1 VLVDVR
7 QDQTWNKLFV
17 EGAKQVSVAIKNITV
32 ADASVSSIGV
42 IVSGLRRYMVL
53 KNEDLQLHGTAV
65 LYAMSLD
72 LARMTAAKISKA
84 GGVEVAIAA
93 MVMHPSCLPL
103 NQQCCNLLHHMLC
116 YRKYGWGRLSERQSN
131 TAVRVVLDAIT
142 RFSQD
147 FGMQKDGITCLT
159 ALSSFPV
166 SGQQYNFMDYEQ
178 QIAICRQQTI
188 RMRCL
193 EVAMAA
199 MQTPN
204 HTNNNDNE
212 VLDSCVCKLLLRF
225 VKGERAHWQQ
235 SAGQDCI
242 KHVVTAI
249 VRSLNLKNES
259 ALLSCV
265 ELIDAI
271 SECPECVQTIVLVDG
286 IQVLLRVLSSL
297 EPEDAND
304 LENTMALPAFQTKTH
319 MQISVCGALSRI
331 ASAEGCVDAV
341 VQAGGVVALFNTVRH
356 TQHHTVRM
364 TACEALCN
372 VAGVDGEQ
380 RMFMCTPEGLQL
392 LTELF

>member
-1 VLVDVR
+1 
-7 QDQTWNKLFV
+7 
-17 EGAKQVSVAIKNITV
+17 
-32 ADASVSSIGV
+32 
-42 IVSGLRRYMVL
+42 
-53 KNEDLQLHGTAV
+53 
-65 LYAMSLD
+65 
-72 LARMTAAKISKA
+72 
-84 GGVEVAIAA
+84 
-93 MVMHPSCLPL
+93 
-103 NQQCCNLLHHMLC
+103 
-116 YRKYGWGRLSERQSN
+116 
-131 TAVRVVLDAIT
+131 VLDAIT

-178 QIAICRQQTI
+178 QIATCRQQTI
-188 RMRCL
+188 RMKRL

-199 MQTPN
+199 MHTPKHINN
-204 HTNNNDNE
+204 HDTE
-212 VLDSCVCKLLLRF
+212 LLDSCVCKLLLIF
-225 VKGERAHWQQ
+225 VRGERAHWQQ

-242 KHVVTAI
+242 KHVMAAT

-259 ALLSCV
+259 ALWSCV

-286 IQVLLRVLSSL
+286 IQVLLRVLESL
-297 EPEDAND
+297 KPRDAID
-304 LENTMALPAFQTKTH
+304 LENNTMALPASQIKTD

-331 ASAEGCVDAV
+331 AAAEGCVDAV

-372 VAGVDGEQ
+372 VAGVDGEE
-380 RMFMCTPEGLQL
+380 RMFVCTPEGLQL

>member
-1 VLVDVR
+1 
-7 QDQTWNKLFV
+7 
-17 EGAKQVSVAIKNITV
+17 
-32 ADASVSSIGV
+32 
-42 IVSGLRRYMVL
+42 
-53 KNEDLQLHGTAV
+53 
-65 LYAMSLD
+65 
-72 LARMTAAKISKA
+72 
-84 GGVEVAIAA
+84 

-103 NQQCCNLLHHMLC
+103 NRQCCNLLHHMLC

-147 FGMQKDGITCLT
+147 FGVQKDGIVCLT

-178 QIAICRQQTI
+178 QIATCRQQTI
-188 RMRCL
+188 RMKCL

-199 MQTPN
+199 MHTPKHINN
-204 HTNNNDNE
+204 HDNE
-212 VLDSCVCKLLLRF
+212 LLDSCVCKLLLIF
-225 VKGERAHWQQ
+225 VRGERAHWQQ

-242 KHVVTAI
+242 KHVMAAT

-259 ALLSCV
+259 ALWSCV
-265 ELIDAI
+265 ELIAAI

-286 IQVLLRVLSSL
+286 IQVLLRVL
-297 EPEDAND
+297 D
-304 LENTMALPAFQTKTH
+304 MALPASQIKTDL
-319 MQISVCGALSRI
+319 QISVCGALSRI

-341 VQAGGVVALFNTVRH
+341 VQAGGVVALVNTVRH
-356 TQHHTVRM
+356 TQHAIVRM

-372 VAGVDGEQ
+372 VAGVVGEE
-380 RMFMCTPEGLQL
+380 RMFICTPKGLQL